1 VKRENNTITAQK
13 TREKRQVAGSR
24 TTRPERKSG
33 RYPRNLK
40 VPARHNVS
48 TSAPPRASAAR
59 HRRHFQDQENHWDL
73 VACGSPERGDAVIGR
88 SITYDRDDAPRGFGE
103 LDAECRRHGK
113 AKTASGSKVVA
124 AGFPHRQPAPEE
136 VGRRSRLIQVDGV
149 TGRRCSDNVEDCVGQ
164 QRPWADLRG
173 RWSCLRSGRR
183 AVRLAHIVGQSLKR
197 RTDVPDDRITD
208 RRAGRLL
215 RIRDHGNKFSPRWE
229 IRSRFVL
236 MVAEDGRADNED
248 QVVPAQRCRNSL
260 DRGR

>member
-13 TREKRQVAGSR
+13 TREKRQVAGLR

-173 RWSCLRSGRR
+173 AL
-183 AVRLAHIVGQSLKR
+183 
-197 RTDVPDDRITD
+197 
-208 RRAGRLL
+208 
-215 RIRDHGNKFSPRWE
+215 
-229 IRSRFVL
+229 
-236 MVAEDGRADNED
+236 
-248 QVVPAQRCRNSL
+248 VVPAERATGGPIGAHCRPKPEASHGCSRRSHHRPARGPPPADQRSRQ
-260 DRGR
+260 